1 MRICPY
7 PMKSSAGISGTHES
21 AQALRRRQP
30 PISWACRRNYGKVER
45 GERTVNLERLVQISH
60 LYGTTV
66 CALLEGFDTE
76 AAAPVTQRPAEMDA
90 FLSAMREIAGGCT
103 EQSRALM
110 LRVCAEI
117 AAIDKN

>member
-1 MRICPY
+1 M
-7 PMKSSAGISGTHES
+7 
-21 AQALRRRQP
+21 
-30 PISWACRRNYGKVER
+30 
-45 GERTVNLERLVQISH
+45 VQISH

-76 AAAPVTQRPAEMDA
+76 AAATVTQRPAEMGA

-110 LRVCAEI
+110 MRVCAEI

>member
-1 MRICPY
+1 MPISYKVIGRHIRDAR
-7 PMKSSAGISGTHES
+7 KSAGLTQEAAANQLGLSPEH
-21 AQALRRRQP
+21 
-30 PISWACRRNYGKVER
+30 YGKAER

-66 CALLEGFDTE
+66 CTLSEGFDTE
-76 AAAPVTQRPAEMDA
+76 AAATVTQRPAEIDA

-103 EQSRALM
+103 ERSRALM

-117 AAIDKN
+117 AAIDKD

>member
-1 MRICPY
+1 MRVCPY
-7 PMKSSAGISGTHES
+7 PIKSSAGISGTHER
-21 AQALRRRQP
+21 AQVLRRRQP
-30 PISWACRRNYGKVER
+30 PISWV
-45 GERTVNLERLVQISH
+45 GERTVNLERMVQISH

-66 CALLEGFDTE
+66 CALLEGFDTD
-76 AAAPVTQRPAEMDA
+76 AAPVTQRPAEMDA

-117 AAIDKN
+117 AASDKN

>member
-1 MRICPY
+1 MPISYKVIGRHIRDAR
-7 PMKSSAGISGTHES
+7 KSAGLTREAAANQLGLSPEH
-21 AQALRRRQP
+21 
-30 PISWACRRNYGKVER
+30 YGKAAR

-66 CALLEGFDTE
+66 CALLEGFNTE
-76 AAAPVTQRPAEMDA
+76 AVAPVTQRPAEMDA

-103 EQSRALM
+103 ERSRALM